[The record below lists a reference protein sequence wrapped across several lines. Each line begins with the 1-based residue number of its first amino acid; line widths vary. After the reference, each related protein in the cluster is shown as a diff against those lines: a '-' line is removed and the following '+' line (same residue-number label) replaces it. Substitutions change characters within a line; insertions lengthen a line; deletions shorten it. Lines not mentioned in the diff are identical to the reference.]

1 MLRGVFEGGRA
12 EQLAKAAWE
21 ERGPE
26 VSAGNGSVVYCAP
39 LGAAY
44 ANRPERLL
52 RLAPR
57 MSALTHYD
65 ERFEEG
71 LLRVMELGGDTDTNG
86 AVAGGL
92 LGAAVGTR
100 GLPAEWLE
108 RLQDR
113 EAIQA
118 EARSLADLAAV
129 RPG

>member
-1 MLRGVFEGGRA
+1 
-12 EQLAKAAWE
+12 
-21 ERGPE
+21 
-26 VSAGNGSVVYCAP
+26 
-39 LGAAY
+39 
-44 ANRPERLL
+44 
-52 RLAPR
+52 